1 MGILFS
7 IGAAFLFSVS
17 QISINQGVK
26 KLGVPT
32 GTAVMLGSA
41 TIVTAGLAILVE
53 KTEVLLTASAI
64 GILLFALAGVIHF
77 IGGWGF
83 MNASA
88 SRIGPTRV
96 SATTSMTPLF
106 AALLALVSLDQSL
119 NLYIIGGIMLIV
131 FGIYI
136 VSTSEE

>member
-1 MGILFS
+1 MGIYLS
-7 IGAAFLFSVS
+7 IGAAFLFAVS
-17 QISINQGVK
+17 QISIRQGVK
-26 KLGVPT
+26 KLGVST
-32 GTAVMLGSA
+32 GVALMLVSATVATAV
-41 TIVTAGLAILVE
+41 LASLLDKV
-53 KTEVLLTASAI
+53 EVLLTASTS

-96 SATTSMTPLF
+96 SATTSLTPLF
-106 AALLALVSLDQSL
+106 AAALALVSLNQTI
-119 NLYIIGGIMLIV
+119 NLYIVGGIMLIV